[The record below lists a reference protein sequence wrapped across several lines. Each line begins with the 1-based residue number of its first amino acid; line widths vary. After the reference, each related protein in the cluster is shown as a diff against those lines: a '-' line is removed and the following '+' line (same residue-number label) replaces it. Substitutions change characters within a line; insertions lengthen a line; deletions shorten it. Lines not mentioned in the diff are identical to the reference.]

1 MELPQCD
8 TIVVFSIDAIATVEH
23 LEDPELTEACRKL
36 SFKKYV
42 AMVGMRDQPGFW
54 LKRPYHTYEF
64 KMIRQGLRK
73 KDEKRCTEPEMS
85 VPILPNTHH
94 PLSRQPLAPSMPLPW
109 QDCYVSHLF
118 GGGARCRSIMLKEKP
133 AHIRELESTNVF
145 QATLLMDEDRRI
157 QQRKL
162 NPAREAQC
170 TVMENLVD
178 DDSAGSD
185 YCDYDDEED
194 DPELEEYERLM
205 SMIDQDKLRREN
217 PGLKFHDALAE
228 AYTKLREELRLPPD
242 GEDSTDTA
250 SVCTQDLEMYKLPVF
265 NVSYGLSEVDRV
277 HDPEDFYEELQAIR
291 KLTAQYEEIRMQQQ
305 IEKGRQIDE
314 DYFANKPQG
323 PVADIPR
330 KGSSEQLPAP
340 SKNST
345 LLSRI
350 KHSFTNIKRFF
361 CM

>member
-8 TIVVFSIDAIATVEH
+8 TIVAFSIDAVATVEH
-23 LEDPELTEACRKL
+23 LEDPGLTEACRKL
-36 SFKKYV
+36 SSKKYV

-64 KMIRQGLRK
+64 KLIHHGLRK

-94 PLSRQPLAPSMPLPW
+94 PLSRQPLAPSIPLPW

-133 AHIRELESTNVF
+133 VYICELESTNVF

-162 NPAREAQC
+162 NPAQEAQF
-170 TVMENLVD
+170 TVMGD
-178 DDSAGSD
+178 SAYDDSAESD
-185 YCDYDDEED
+185 YYDSDNEED

-205 SMIDQDKLRREN
+205 SMIDQEKLRREN
-217 PGLKFHDALAE
+217 PGLKFYDALAE
-228 AYTKLREELRLPPD
+228 AYAKLREELGLPPD
-242 GEDSTDTA
+242 GEDSTETA

-265 NVSYGLSEVDRV
+265 NVSYDLSGVDRV
-277 HDPEDFYEELQAIR
+277 NDPEDFYEELQAIR
-291 KLTAQYEEIRMQQQ
+291 RLTGQYEETRMQQL
-305 IEKGRQIDE
+305 IEKARQIDE
-314 DYFANKPQG
+314 EYFANKPQG
-323 PVADIPR
+323 PVA
-330 KGSSEQLPAP
+330 GSSEQLPVP
-340 SKNST
+340 SKNAT

-350 KHSFTNIKRFF
+350 EHSFTNCKRFF